1 VTYFGTG
8 ELEVVK
14 IEGSAYIRGIQGQGL
29 FCAPMIETILVT
41 LENSLDFFGVLRH
54 FNQYVR

>member
-1 VTYFGTG
+1 VTHFGTS

-29 FCAPMIETILVT
+29 FCAPMIETILVA

-54 FNQYVR
+54 FNQYVT